1 MLFRYMDTHASL
13 TEVLHTRNALAV
25 SQDHNT
31 AQMTQVI
38 RDLAKLHRRLAT
50 TVATHDAHHASTET
64 RLLNKNTAIGVLQ
77 ETLGSDINSIKDTLS
92 KIEERLSSITHI
104 LQAPQRASDI
114 GHDFVDLSRTPDCA
128 PP

>member
-31 AQMTQVI
+31 AQMTQVH

-50 TVATHDAHHASTET
+50 QDAHHASTET

-92 KIEERLSSITHI
+92 KMEERLSSIMHM

>member
-31 AQMTQVI
+31 AQMTQVH
-38 RDLAKLHRRLAT
+38 RDLAKLQRRLAT
-50 TVATHDAHHASTET
+50 QDARQASTET

>member
-31 AQMTQVI
+31 AQMTQVH
-38 RDLAKLHRRLAT
+38 RDLAKLHRWLDT
-50 TVATHDAHHASTET
+50 QDAHHASTET